1 MELSILAVMQN
12 LYQNGAIN
20 SQLLVHHHS
29 KFRNFTRI
37 KENNAIGGG
46 GSTAKTVLKNT
57 PAKFQ
62 ASLCKMQNM
71 PLVGGSQ
78 KNFKIACIANPTTPE
93 GITIKSLG
101 FDHLEIWEV
110 CRTPVKN
117 RNIVTITDSDAMIT
131 WEFLPKLVEIKE
143 CSSSLTVSAFP
154 PTFSAKHFPNTF
166 QPNYLFCAKT

>member
-62 ASLCKMQNM
+62 ASLLRNAKYAA
-71 PLVGGSQ
+71 SWR
-78 KNFKIACIANPTTPE
+78 IPE
-93 GITIKSLG
+93 KVIK
-101 FDHLEIWEV
+101 
-110 CRTPVKN
+110 
-117 RNIVTITDSDAMIT
+117 
-131 WEFLPKLVEIKE
+131 LPALQIQQHQRA
-143 CSSSLTVSAFP
+143 SP
-154 PTFSAKHFPNTF
+154 
-166 QPNYLFCAKT
+166 